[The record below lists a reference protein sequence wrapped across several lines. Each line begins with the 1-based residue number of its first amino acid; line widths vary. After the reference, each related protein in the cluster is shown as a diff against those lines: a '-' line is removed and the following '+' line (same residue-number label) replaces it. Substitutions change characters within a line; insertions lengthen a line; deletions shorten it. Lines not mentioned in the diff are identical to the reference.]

1 MKNDDEPLPEC
12 SPSLSEFIATLQVKP
27 GAEADD
33 SEDET
38 SVSAEAPLS
47 EEPQTEEKSSDQLTS
62 SALDLA
68 NESPTPRMKS
78 YHMNSEERWR
88 NISSVGDPP
97 GGNHEYEDDFW
108 PRGGA
113 TLSQSATLNQYL
125 NELGIKA
132 KLEQFAGNPN
142 LARYLSHLFDQAN
155 VMEEDSSG
163 HESLD
168 DECDVTAAEL
178 DKYETLLAAE
188 IIIWQINGSDSLRE
202 RMIMIQTV
210 EYPEFGEF
218 YHTFGLPCLYKK
230 AFGLLCQLR
239 YDQIPVQNSAD
250 NDSAFEDV
258 FGEEEDEEDSPF
270 FIKRVHDG
278 EYDYL
283 PLEWPS
289 LIEDSIE
296 ESQSDSK
303 DDPSTS
309 ISPDIRPNESLEE
322 SNESFSSIL
331 SNEKRN
337 VSTGRRN
344 TRTGSLSDNADR
356 QITRTHDNS
365 LEQISDSTPESPPR
379 DSSSS
384 IPTCNSVSLFFT
396 LFYPMIKL
404 YLRMRSA
411 QRFPK
416 SRNSRPGKC
425 MVNQTSRQSPVLT

>member
-210 EYPEFGEF
+210 EYPEFG
-218 YHTFGLPCLYKK
+218 
-230 AFGLLCQLR
+230 
-239 YDQIPVQNSAD
+239 
-250 NDSAFEDV
+250 
-258 FGEEEDEEDSPF
+258 
-270 FIKRVHDG
+270 
-278 EYDYL
+278 
-283 PLEWPS
+283 
-289 LIEDSIE
+289 
-296 ESQSDSK
+296 
-303 DDPSTS
+303 
-309 ISPDIRPNESLEE
+309 
-322 SNESFSSIL
+322 
-331 SNEKRN
+331 
-337 VSTGRRN
+337 
-344 TRTGSLSDNADR
+344 
-356 QITRTHDNS
+356 
-365 LEQISDSTPESPPR
+365 
-379 DSSSS
+379 
-384 IPTCNSVSLFFT
+384 
-396 LFYPMIKL
+396 
-404 YLRMRSA
+404 
-411 QRFPK
+411 
-416 SRNSRPGKC
+416 
-425 MVNQTSRQSPVLT
+425 

>member
-1 MKNDDEPLPEC
+1 MKSSRGKHEPWAYEGDIYLATMKDEDEPLPEC
-12 SPSLSEFIATLQVKP
+12 SPSLSDFIATLQVKP
-27 GAEADD
+27 TTEADD
-33 SEDET
+33 SEEET
-38 SVSAEAPLS
+38 SAEAPLS
-47 EEPQTEEKSSDQLTS
+47 EEPQTEEKSSIQLTS

-68 NESPTPRMKS
+68 VESPRMKS
-78 YHMNSEERWR
+78 YYMNAEERWR

-97 GGNHEYEDDFW
+97 GGAHEYEDEFW

-113 TLSQSATLNQYL
+113 TLSQSAILNQYL

-132 KLEQFAGNPN
+132 KLEDCVGNPN
-142 LARYLSHLFDQAN
+142 LARFLSHLFDQAN
-155 VMEEDSSG
+155 VIEDDSSG

-202 RMIMIQTV
+202 RLILIQTV
-210 EYPEFGEF
+210 EYPEFSEL
-218 YHTFGLPCLYKK
+218 YHTFGLPCLYKN
-230 AFGLLCQLR
+230 AYGLLCQLR

-250 NDSAFEDV
+250 SDSAFEDV
-258 FGEEEDEEDSPF
+258 FEGEEEEEDPF
-270 FIKRVHDG
+270 FIKRDSEG

-337 VSTGRRN
+337 ISTERRN
-344 TRTGSLSDNADR
+344 TRTGSMSENADR
-356 QITRTHDNS
+356 EITRTHDNS
-365 LEQISDSTPESPPR
+365 SEQISDSTPESPPL

-384 IPTCNSVSLFFT
+384 IPTCNSVSFHLF
-396 LFYPMIKL
+396 LL
-404 YLRMRSA
+404 Y
-411 QRFPK
+411 F
-416 SRNSRPGKC
+416 
-425 MVNQTSRQSPVLT
+425 

>member
-1 MKNDDEPLPEC
+1 MKDEDEPLPEC
-12 SPSLSEFIATLQVKP
+12 SPSLSDFIATLQVKP
-27 GAEADD
+27 TTEADD
-33 SEDET
+33 SDEET
-38 SVSAEAPLS
+38 SAEAPLS
-47 EEPQTEEKSSDQLTS
+47 EEPQTEEKSSIQLTS
-62 SALDLA
+62 SALDLIA
-68 NESPTPRMKS
+68 ESPTPRMKS
-78 YHMNSEERWR
+78 YYMNAEEKWR

-97 GGNHEYEDDFW
+97 GGAHEYEDEFW

-113 TLSQSATLNQYL
+113 TLSQSAILNQYL

-132 KLEQFAGNPN
+132 KLEEYAGNPN
-142 LARYLSHLFDQAN
+142 LARFLSHLFDRAN
-155 VMEEDSSG
+155 VIEDDSSG

-202 RMIMIQTV
+202 RLIMIQTV
-210 EYPEFGEF
+210 EYPEFSEF
-218 YHTFGLPCLYKK
+218 YHTFGLPCLYKN
-230 AFGLLCQLR
+230 AYGLLCQLR
-239 YDQIPVQNSAD
+239 YDQIPGQNSAD
-250 NDSAFEDV
+250 SDSAFEDV
-258 FGEEEDEEDSPF
+258 FEGEGEEEDPF
-270 FIKRVHDG
+270 FIKRDYEG

-289 LIEDSIE
+289 LIEDSNE

-337 VSTGRRN
+337 ISTERRN
-344 TRTGSLSDNADR
+344 TRTGSMSENADR

-365 LEQISDSTPESPPR
+365 SEQISDSTPESPPL

-384 IPTCNSVSLFFT
+384 IPTCNSVSFHPSLLF
-396 LFYPMIKL
+396 L
-404 YLRMRSA
+404 
-411 QRFPK
+411 
-416 SRNSRPGKC
+416 
-425 MVNQTSRQSPVLT
+425 